1 MHHQLQ
7 DEVLTVETRE
17 DPLGQDGHQRDSK
30 VSKLKLLAVSFAYPP
45 MLEPRAIQVSRLL
58 QHLDA
63 SSTLICADYE
73 DKDILQDLTFAGG
86 GTHLDKLVRVPF
98 PWRSKARK
106 LVGRLLNKLKVPLW
120 DKSPDNLRPWKKP
133 VVKAIE
139 KMVSHDRYAPDVLLT
154 FSYPLTDALIGLEL
168 NRKLGVPWVAHF
180 SDPWTD
186 NPTSRLDPLSKA
198 VHRRMER
205 EVVETADRLVF
216 TSEETI
222 DLIMGKYP
230 ARLRAKTRV
239 LPHAFEPE
247 IYSSLKEG
255 STQKITVRYLGTL
268 YGPRTPK
275 PFFSALERL
284 LIANPEVLTDVCFEI
299 IGDTSGM
306 NLDAMGLRNLP
317 NGLVHIAPPVGYMR
331 SIELMVSA
339 DGLLV
344 VDAPAEKSVF
354 LPSKLIDY
362 VGSGRPILGITPP
375 GAAASLID
383 RMGGWVADPG
393 NIEAGIEALTAFLG
407 YIRSQRNTT
416 RSPWGNPLVR
426 RSYEASEV
434 AELFNQILR
443 ELI

>member
-1 MHHQLQ
+1 MHYLS
-7 DEVLTVETRE
+7 DEVLTIETRE
-17 DPLGQDGHQRDSK
+17 NPLEHNGYQR
-30 VSKLKLLAVSFAYPP
+30 VSKAARPKLLAVSFAYPP

-58 QHLDA
+58 RHLDV
-63 SSTLICADYE
+63 SSTLVCAEYE
-73 DKDILQDLTFAGG
+73 GKDVFQDLTFTVG

-98 PWRSKARK
+98 PGNKARK
-106 LVGRLLNKLKVPLW
+106 LAARLLNKLKVPLW

-139 KMVSHDRYAPDVLLT
+139 KMVSHDGYAPDVLVT

-168 NRKLGVPWVAHF
+168 GRKLGVPWVAHF

-186 NPTSRLDPLSKA
+186 NPSSRLDPLSKV

-216 TSEETI
+216 TSEETV

-230 ARLRAKTRV
+230 AGLRAKTRV

-247 IYSSLKEG
+247 IYSSLQESSSK
-255 STQKITVRYLGTL
+255 KITVRYLGTL
-268 YGPRTPK
+268 YGSRTPK
-275 PFFSALERL
+275 PLFSALERL
-284 LIANPEVLTDVCFEI
+284 LITNPEVLTDVCFEI

-306 NLDAMGLRNLP
+306 NFEAMGLQNLP
-317 NGLVHIAPPVGYMR
+317 NGLVHIAPSVGYMR
-331 SIELMVSA
+331 SIELMASA

-362 VGSGRPILGITPP
+362 VGSGRPILGITPQ

-383 RMGGWVADPG
+383 RLGGWIADPG
-393 NIEAGIEALTAFLG
+393 NVEASTEAVTSFLG
-407 YIRSQRNTT
+407 YIRSQRNKT

-434 AELFNQILR
+434 AELFNQILK